1 MRFPSFSA
9 LINQTKTVIARF
21 PIQFIITLAAV
32 YIALLL
38 PDASPVNEN
47 LLIRLLCFCLL
58 AFASSL
64 AVTFFDSSFKIKTTT
79 NILFQLAAIVI
90 SAGIMFWLK
99 PDLWEKDIYILL
111 IFIFSFHLAVS
122 FAGFLKNDSIQS
134 FWDFNIILFLRFL
147 IAALYSAVI
156 ILGLFAALAAID
168 NLFDANIHSK
178 TYLRTFY
185 VIAFGFNTVFFLA
198 GVPELNN
205 FKSVAGYPKGLKI
218 FTQYVLIPLMSIY
231 LVILFLYE
239 MKIIVQWELPK
250 GYVSYLILGYAI
262 FGILSLLL
270 VYPIRELEENKW
282 IKWFSKFFYVMMIPL
297 LVLFILAIYKRLSDY
312 GITEKRYILIISA
325 IWLSGITLYFL
336 WSKKQNIKIIPIS
349 LSIIFL
355 LTAFGPLGLSAVS
368 KNSQI
373 NRLKKL
379 VKNINSENKSQIT
392 SVIAYLIKN
401 HGLASLQSFTDEDL
415 GKTQSSILKKMRGEP
430 SYQIRQQLSDTAYS
444 ILKLNDLKIEFA
456 APAYKIFKKD
466 NEKVVGIEGFDI
478 LYKIEF
484 SNNKPDT
491 IKIGNQALFIS
502 YDNNEI
508 NIISEKD
515 TIRFDLAAFSKGIA
529 GKYSNELKNEIIVPD
544 SVLSETKS
552 NEKMEIKLQ
561 ITEFTHYPK
570 HNYQKDKLD
579 YAGFLLIRKK

>member
-1 MRFPSFSA
+1 MRFASFSA

-32 YIALLL
+32 CIALLL
-38 PDASPVNEN
+38 PDASAANEN
-47 LLIRLLCFCLL
+47 LLVRALCFCLL
-58 AFASSL
+58 AFASTL
-64 AVTFFDSSFKIKTTT
+64 AVKLFAVSDSLK
-79 NILFQLAAIVI
+79 AAISIFFQIAAIAV
-90 SAGIMFWLK
+90 SAGIMLWLK
-99 PDLWEKDIYILL
+99 PDLWEKDIFILL
-111 IFIFSFHLAVS
+111 IFIFSFHLFVS
-122 FAGFLKNDSIQS
+122 YAGFLKNASVQA

-147 IAALYSAVI
+147 MAVLYSTVI

-178 TYLRTFY
+178 TYLRTFF

-198 GVPELNN
+198 GVPEPNN
-205 FKSVAGYPKGLKI
+205 FKSVASYPKGLKI

-297 LVLFILAIYKRLSDY
+297 LALFILAIYKRLSDY

-336 WSKKQNIKIIPIS
+336 WSKKQNIKVIPLS

-355 LTAFGPLGLSAVS
+355 LTTFGPLGLSAVS

-373 NRLKKL
+373 NRLKEL
-379 VKNINSENKSQIT
+379 IRNFNSDNKSQIT
-392 SVIAYLIKN
+392 SVISYLIQN
-401 HGLASLQSFTDEDL
+401 HGITSLQSFTKEDL
-415 GKTQSSILKKMRGEP
+415 DKTQSTILKKMSGEP
-430 SYQIRQQLSDTAYS
+430 GYQIRQQFSDTAYA

-456 APAYKIFKKD
+456 SPTYKFFKKE
-466 NEKVVGIEGFDI
+466 NEKVVDIAGFDI
-478 LYKIEF
+478 LYKIEL
-484 SNNKPDT
+484 SNNKTDT
-491 IKIGNQALFIS
+491 LKIDNYALFIS
-502 YDNNEI
+502 SDNNVI
-508 NIISEKD
+508 TIISEKD
-515 TIRFDLAAFSKGIA
+515 TIRFDLAAVSKGIA
-529 GKYSNELKNEIIVPD
+529 DKYSNDLNNEIIVPD
-544 SVLSETKS
+544 SVLSKTIS
-552 NEKMEIKLQ
+552 NEKIEIKLQ
-561 ITEFTHYPK
+561 VTQFTHYSK
-570 HNYQKDKLD
+570 YNYQKDKLD
-579 YAGFLLIRKK
+579 FDGFLLIRKK